1 MESKRAVYTVLLVR
15 NEDSEMLK
23 EPVPLANC
31 ASLVRAKRYVKGLG
45 FNPDQTSIAP
55 STVHRSG
62 GMWMGFTQVL
72 ENELDDTLAEQDE
85 AEVETLVLRLKTVGI
100 TEEDVKF
107 LARYYD
113 ANSKAK

>member
-1 MESKRAVYTVLLVR
+1 
-15 NEDSEMLK
+15 
-23 EPVPLANC
+23 
-31 ASLVRAKRYVKGLG
+31 
-45 FNPDQTSIAP
+45 
-55 STVHRSG
+55 
-62 GMWMGFTQVL
+62 MGFTQVL
-72 ENELDDTLAEQDE
+72 ENELDDTLAEQAE